1 MGWEPPPLPAR
12 LSLEGEQ
19 PFVGRLEE
27 LARIEETW
35 QKAEDG
41 HRQII
46 FIGGEPGAGK
56 TRLINET
63 AHAVD
68 EVDGLVLYGASSPS
82 FDIPYQPVAEGLDY
96 LLTNT
101 PPGALSNVIP
111 DSARYLGALTQSLTR
126 HRDDL
131 QTQPSGEKEYKVEL
145 FNAVLEFL
153 GLLSEDRAVAL
164 FIEDLHWAQDP
175 TLQLLTFLAHRS
187 SQRRMM
193 IVASHRTTP
202 PDRSEGVVRTVAD
215 VYRLPGAHR
224 IDLGGLD
231 VTEITKLVMARGE
244 ADQGTARAEAATLRD
259 LTGGNP
265 FFLRE
270 LLLNENTAA
279 GSAPNT
285 VSDAI
290 EGRLPRIDHRVLEV
304 LDTAAVIG
312 DRFDLA
318 VLEAA
323 HGDPATVS
331 SALDASI
338 EAGLIVLERE
348 GEYRFAHAIT
358 QQVVYDLIPESRRR
372 ELHGVIARGLER
384 AGEVLPRQVGHLAR
398 HYARSS
404 VEGDQERAVLYARR
418 AAQHAEHARAFEDA
432 AEWNLA
438 AAEMCDQ
445 RDGELIL
452 LDAGHD
458 YVRAN
463 RFDLA
468 REIYEK
474 VTWSS
479 DPRIAGSAAVGLED
493 ASWRPG
499 LHGHSALKAIDRA
512 LSNLEA
518 ASSDPLYVT
527 LLAARARAISYLGGE
542 EGFDLAEQALELA
555 RGLDDEDALV
565 FALQSALHHIHPRS
579 VNSIERCHEIIDI
592 VSRRGDY
599 DMLALAASVL
609 GGMTYLEGDIE
620 QSTWADNKTLGA
632 VEAGDLTFWRWL
644 VGCADFSAQLR
655 QGQLDQA
662 RETARHNLEVAT
674 EWGTDLGSGS
684 FGLQM
689 FMVEREAGN
698 LNAVGGIVE
707 RTTDLEG
714 VWLPGLLALEVELGE
729 LERAPELL
737 DRVVRDLEQS
747 RFSADRPA
755 VLALATEAAV
765 ALEDETSATK
775 LLPYFDDYAGFNLM
789 AGNRVIVF
797 GAADR
802 FVAQLQD
809 LVDDPAAIGT
819 FERALEL
826 DRRTDAPLHEVETMI
841 AYASHL
847 DRSLDHED
855 LAKAADLRAR
865 ARQVAESKGLLR
877 QLHRLDE
884 QTRLRSDRPS
894 GLTPREVAV
903 LRLVAEGLSNRE
915 IAEQLFISEN
925 TAANHVRRILIKT
938 GSPNRTRA
946 AVYAAQNGLL
956 STRSEWS

>member
-19 PFVGRLEE
+19 PFVGRLQE
-27 LARIEETW
+27 LARIEEAW

-63 AHAVD
+63 AHAVHD
-68 EVDGLVLYGASSPS
+68 VDGLVLYGASSPS

-96 LLTNT
+96 LLANT
-101 PPGALSNVIP
+101 PRGVLSDLIP
-111 DSARYLGALTQSLTR
+111 DSARYLSALTPSLIR

-131 QTQPSGEKEYKVEL
+131 QNHPSAEKEYKVEL
-145 FNAVLEFL
+145 FNAVLDLL
-153 GLLSEDRAVAL
+153 GALSEDRALAL
-164 FIEDLHWAQDP
+164 FVEDLHWAQDP
-175 TLQLLTFLAHRS
+175 TLQLLTFLTHRS

-202 PDRSEGVVRTVAD
+202 PDRSDDVVRTVAD
-215 VYRLPGAHR
+215 IYRLPGAHR
-224 IDLGGLD
+224 IDLAGLD

-244 ADQGTARAEAATLRD
+244 TDQTTARAEAATLRD

-270 LLLNENTAA
+270 LLLSESAAA
-279 GSAPNT
+279 GRAPNT

-290 EGRLPRIDHRVLEV
+290 GGRLPGIDSSVLEV
-304 LDTAAVIG
+304 LETAAVVG
-312 DRFDLA
+312 DRFDLM
-318 VLEAA
+318 VLGAA
-323 HGDPATVS
+323 HGDPAMVS

-338 EAGLIVLERE
+338 DAGLIVSEQ
-348 GEYRFAHAIT
+348 GDEYRFAHAIT

-372 ELHGVIARGLER
+372 ELHGAVARAMEQE
-384 AGEVLPRQVGHLAR
+384 GEILPRQSGHLAR

-404 VEGDQERAVLYARR
+404 GEGDQERAVFYARH
-418 AAQHAEHARAFEDA
+418 AAQHAEHVRAFEDA

-438 AAEMCDQ
+438 AAEICDPGD
-445 RDGELIL
+445 RELVL

-479 DPRIAGSAAVGLED
+479 DPRIAGAAAVGLED

-499 LHGHSALKAIDRA
+499 AQGHSALKAIDRA
-512 LSNLEA
+512 LSDLGQA
-518 ASSDPLYVT
+518 PIDPLYVK

-542 EGFDLAEQALELA
+542 EGFDLAEHALELA
-555 RGLDDEDALV
+555 RSLDDEDALV

-579 VNSIERCHEIIDI
+579 VDSIERCHEIIDI
-592 VSRRGDY
+592 VSRHGDY

-620 QSTWADNKTLGA
+620 QSNWADDRTLKA

-644 VGCADFSAQLR
+644 YGCAVFSSQFR
-655 QGQLDQA
+655 QGELEQA
-662 RETARHNLEVAT
+662 RETAKRNLDVTT
-674 EWGTDLGSGS
+674 EWGVDLGSGS

-689 FMVEREAGN
+689 FMVAREAGA
-698 LNAVGGIVE
+698 LDSVGGIVQS
-707 RTTDLEG
+707 TTDLEG
-714 VWLPGLLALEVELGE
+714 VWLPGLLALEVELGN
-729 LERAPELL
+729 LQRAPSLL
-737 DRVVRDLEQS
+737 EHVVKDLEKS
-747 RFSADRPA
+747 RFSSDRPA
-755 VLALATEAAV
+755 VLALAAEAAV
-765 ALEDETSATK
+765 ALGDQASAEK
-775 LLPYFDDYAGFNLM
+775 LLPHFDDFAGFNLM

-802 FVAQLQD
+802 FIAQLMD
-809 LVDDPAAIGT
+809 LVGHPETSST
-819 FERALEL
+819 FERALDL
-826 DRRTDAPLHEVETMI
+826 DRRTQAPLHEVETMI
-841 AYASHL
+841 AYAAHL
-847 DRSLDHED
+847 DESLDHEE
-855 LAKAADLRAR
+855 LAKAADLRSR
-865 ARQVAESKGLLR
+865 ARQGAESKHLVR
-877 QLHRLDE
+877 QLRHLDQ
-884 QTRLRSDRPS
+884 QTRLRSDRPA
-894 GLTPREVAV
+894 GLTPREVSV

-925 TAANHVRRILIKT
+925 TAANHVRRILTKT

-946 AVYAAQNGLL
+946 AVYAAEKGLL
-956 STRSEWS
+956 SSRPESS